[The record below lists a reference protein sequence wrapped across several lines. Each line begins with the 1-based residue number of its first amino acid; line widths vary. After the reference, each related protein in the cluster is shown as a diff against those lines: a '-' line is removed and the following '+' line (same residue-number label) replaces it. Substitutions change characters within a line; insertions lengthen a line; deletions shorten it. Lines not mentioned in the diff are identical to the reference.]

1 MGIVMLFCMTAC
13 NDDPYVPGGGST
25 GSNPPAY
32 ATFYYQA
39 DGLTVNFTANVPSDV
54 YSCEWSFGDG
64 KTGYGEN
71 VNHTYTSAGT
81 YYVKMT
87 ATNSGGTKTYSES
100 ITVKKNEPT
109 SVVIT
114 SLVLKQFPAEDP
126 DDVFGWDWLDNPD
139 VYFKIVGTYQ
149 GETFFTSSVKSNI
162 DNDDLPV
169 TYSVN
174 CTLNNLTS
182 GYRFEFYDEDS
193 DVTYDDAMFSATWY
207 PSSENNNYSSSYDV
221 VNYTNSYKF
230 TLNLTWY
237 TSKGEELYTKSA
249 DFVDGKCVSDDPE
262 VRQALNIE

>member
-13 NDDPYVPGGGST
+13 NDDPYIPGGGST
-25 GSNPPAY
+25 GSNPPSY

-39 DGLTVNFTANVPSDV
+39 DGLTVKFTANVPSDV

-114 SLVLKQFPAEDP
+114 SLVLRQFPKKNGNVDWDLL
-126 DDVFGWDWLDNPD
+126 DDPD
-139 VYFKIVGTYQ
+139 VYFKIVDNYQTYY
-149 GETFFTSSVKSNI
+149 TSSTKLNI
-162 DNDDLPV
+162 DNNDLPV
-169 TYSVN
+169 TYSNVY
-174 CTLNNLTS
+174 CTLHDLQS
-182 GYRFEFYDEDS
+182 SYRFEFYDED
-193 DVTYDDAMFSATWY
+193 DFGTDPCMFSAIWL
-207 PSSENNNYSSSYDV
+207 PSSENNNYGSSYDW
-221 VNYTNSYKF
+221 VNYSSEIRF